1 MAHEN
6 ILNYN
11 SNSNLYINDSSGI
24 ININSNFE
32 LGNSYSPA
40 SIIELH
46 KREDN
51 LIIISKLNKAIFWSD
66 LNNKWILIDILK
78 LDLQKH
84 DLKDE
89 FKDKFKDKSNFY
101 LNFNQM
107 IFNPEIVEILN
118 LFLLMEGNIFVDL
131 KNKNCFEL
139 ISKDLGWKKFNLKSF
154 SFNFSNDFN
163 VKDIIKKKENKK
175 LLTEKIKKVNFNWT
189 NYDFTFNNN
198 IVTRYVG
205 GIDVATV
212 LGKNDY
218 FTLSNITLSNL
229 Y

>member
-1 MAHEN
+1 MAHGN
-6 ILNYN
+6 VLSYN
-11 SNSNLYINDSSGI
+11 SNSNLYVNNSSGI
-24 ININSNFE
+24 IGINNNFE

-40 SIIELH
+40 PIIELH

-66 LNNKWILIDILK
+66 LNNKWI
-78 LDLQKH
+78 
-84 DLKDE
+84 
-89 FKDKFKDKSNFY
+89 Y

-118 LFLLMEGNIFVDL
+118 LFLLMEGNIIVDL

-175 LLTEKIKKVNFNWT
+175 LLTEKIKKANFDWT

-198 IVTRYVG
+198 IVSRYVG
-205 GIDVATV
+205 GIDAATV
-212 LGKNDY
+212 LRKNDY